1 MSQGEKQLLLLLLL
15 LLHTW
20 DVKTDGRAVIRATV
34 PILSCLEG

>member
-1 MSQGEKQLLLLLLL
+1 MSQKEKQLLLLLL